1 MKVKVCMGS
10 KCMLFGAMNIWE
22 QLESLEEMREEE
34 PWRFTDEPLEIEAIR
49 CDGSCKETAERIV
62 PVVFIEDEV
71 MHRATSQMVME
82 KVMDQ
87 LLKETE

>member
-22 QLESLEEMREEE
+22 SLESLEELREEE

-49 CDGSCKETAERIV
+49 CEQACKEGEKRIT
-62 PVVFIEDEV
+62 PVVYIEDERIE
-71 MHRATSQMVME
+71 RATSQQVME
-82 KVMDQ
+82 LVMAK
-87 LLKETE
+87 LTAK

>member
-22 QLESLEEMREEE
+22 SLESLEELREEE

-49 CDGSCKETAERIV
+49 CEQACKASEKRIT
-62 PVVFIEDEV
+62 PVVYIEDERIE
-71 MHRATSQMVME
+71 RATSQQVME
-82 KVMDQ
+82 LVMAR
-87 LLKETE
+87 LTAEN